1 MSKKK
6 LAEAQSKIETLMHA
20 NVQLAQ
26 QAEALRQAYSLI
38 TKHNDGL
45 LLYISS
51 MEEGQLEKKSK
62 LRLLWERMFK

>member
-6 LAEAQSKIETLMHA
+6 LAEAQSKIENLMHA

-26 QAEALRQAYSLI
+26 QAEAVRQAYLLI

-45 LLYISS
+45 LLHISS
-51 MEEGQLEKKSK
+51 MEECQMKKKSK

>member
-6 LAEAQSKIETLMHA
+6 LAEAQSKIENLMHA
-20 NVQLAQ
+20 NVQLSQ
-26 QAEALRQAYSLI
+26 QVEAVRQAYSLI

-51 MEEGQLEKKSK
+51 MEEGQMKKKSK

>member
-6 LAEAQSKIETLMHA
+6 LAEAQSKIENLMHA
-20 NVQLAQ
+20 NVQLSQ
-26 QAEALRQAYSLI
+26 QVEAVRQAYSLI

-51 MEEGQLEKKSK
+51 MEEGQMKKKSK
-62 LRLLWERMFK
+62 LCLLWERIFK